1 MRISD
6 WSSDVCS
13 SDLRCFQATVDH
25 GMSWARLVCLGKTG
39 PILERADCGER
50 IGESYGTSTFTPEQ
64 IIAKLR
70 EADVLVGR
78 GTTAVEAC
86 RQIGLSEQALYR
98 WRKEYGGL
106 QFDQARR
113 MKGLERENARMKR
126 LCEG

>member
-1 MRISD
+1 MCLICYVSCVSFFFFLMIRRPPRSTRTD
-6 WSSDVCS
+6 TLFPYTTLFRS
-13 SDLRCFQATVDH
+13 CFQATVDH

-78 GTTAVEAC
+78 GSTAVEAC
-86 RQIGLSEQALYR
+86 RQIGI
-98 WRKEYGGL
+98 
-106 QFDQARR
+106 
-113 MKGLERENARMKR
+113 
-126 LCEG
+126 

>member
-1 MRISD
+1 MR
-6 WSSDVCS
+6 
-13 SDLRCFQATVDH
+13 
-25 GMSWARLVCLGKTG
+25 WARWVCLGKTG

-78 GTTAVEAC
+78 GSTAVEAC
-86 RQIGLSEQALYR
+86 RQIGISEQALYR

-106 QFDQARR
+106 KVDQARR
-113 MKGLERENARMKR
+113 MKDLERENARDRKSKS
-126 LCEG
+126 LNSSH

>member
-39 PILERADCGER
+39 PILERADGGER

-78 GTTAVEAC
+78 D
-86 RQIGLSEQALYR
+86 
-98 WRKEYGGL
+98 RKRTRL
-106 QFDQARR
+106 NSVTNAHLVSRLL
-113 MKGLERENARMKR
+113 LENKTNQYSS
-126 LCEG
+126 